1 MQWLYVF
8 GLLVI
13 SGVLVWDIWFVV
25 DYEHAANI
33 SLICFA
39 AITTVFVLLYGLRSK
54 WWTNEVGKVF
64 FAKAVILPLVLWQ
77 VTASVWTT
85 SDYPGR
91 EQIRFIIYTL
101 APIAY
106 VVMVAVLW
114 RQQRRD
120 RRRSELPKEDA
131 FGG

>member
-1 MQWLYVF
+1 MLFLYVF
-8 GLLVI
+8 GLMAI

-25 DYEHAANI
+25 DYEHVANT
-33 SLICFA
+33 SLTCLA
-39 AITTVFVLLYGLRSK
+39 AITTVFVLLYGLRSS

-77 VTASVWTT
+77 VAASAWTA

-91 EQIRFIIYTL
+91 EQIRFVIYTL
-101 APIAY
+101 AAIAY
-106 VVMVAVLW
+106 VVMVVVLW

-120 RRRSELPKEDA
+120 RRRSVGRQRPPA
-131 FGG
+131 S